1 MAERTLFDWRPP
13 AQLVIF
19 PSVRRRAMIQRT
31 AAAAAAS
38 KNPENTIRATL
49 DRSRASFAR
58 KHLPADQIERDLS
71 DLEDALR
78 SQVACLLARR
88 GVAR

>member
-1 MAERTLFDWRPP
+1 MAEQTLFDWRPP

-19 PSVRRRAMIQRT
+19 PSIRRRGMIQRT
-31 AAAAAAS
+31 AATAAAS

-49 DRSRASFAR
+49 DRSRASFVR
-58 KHLPADQIERDLS
+58 KHLPPDQIERDLI
-71 DLEDALR
+71 DLEVALR
-78 SQVACLLARR
+78 SQVTFILARR